1 MMLGMMGFGWILLLL
16 LVAGLAFALG
26 WRPQWVQRPPEA
38 GSGMPMDIVKARYAR
53 GEISR
58 EEFER
63 MQVDLKD

>member
-26 WRPQWVQRPPEA
+26 WRPQWGQRPPEA
-38 GSGMPMDIVKARYAR
+38 GSGTPMEIVKARYAR

-63 MQVDLKD
+63 MQLDLKD